1 MIHRG
6 PLGVSLLCNKQLNS
20 AVSVHYTQTQFDIG
34 MKGVARRRKV
44 DDIGD
49 NLGEKKAGPDR
60 LIFAKAKAIVTD
72 KREDAQ
78 NS

>member
-20 AVSVHYTQTQFDIG
+20 AVSVHYTQTQFDSG

-44 DDIGD
+44 DMGG
-49 NLGEKKAGPDR
+49 NLGEKKTGADR
-60 LIFAKAKAIVTD
+60 LIFC
-72 KREDAQ
+72 EG
-78 NS
+78 

>member
-20 AVSVHYTQTQFDIG
+20 AVSVHYTQTQFDSG

-44 DDIGD
+44 DDIG
-49 NLGEKKAGPDR
+49 E
-60 LIFAKAKAIVTD
+60 I
-72 KREDAQ
+72 
-78 NS
+78 